1 MAVTGEEDASQPDM
15 VDKAVVIKG
24 MGEEA
29 AVGVEAA
36 VKVLGEDAVDI
47 NKLYHLDSH
56 MVVLSPFGLCY
67 LIIRILT
74 IYLHSHTVSALHH
87 PSFSQ
92 KCVHTY
98 AMDFVG

>member
-1 MAVTGEEDASQPDM
+1 MAVTGEEDVSQPDM

-29 AVGVEAA
+29 VGVEAV

-47 NKLYHLDSH
+47 NKLYLDLDSH
-56 MVVLSPFGLCY
+56 MVVLSLFGLCY

-87 PSFSQ
+87 PSLSQ

-98 AMDFVG
+98 AMDFVV